1 MFWGAISYSG
11 VISIYELKGKFDS
24 FAFSNFL
31 KFTGLPAIEKKVGK
45 NFIFQQDNARPHLG
59 DTLVLLQKSKINY
72 LEWPPQSPDINPI
85 EQIWMLIE
93 KYIRPKVFDTKEEL
107 VNCVRDC
114 FNRIETKIVQK
125 FIDDLYRRYEW
136 IEQNEGDI
144 FNA

>member
-1 MFWGAISYSG
+1 
-11 VISIYELKGKFDS
+11 
-24 FAFSNFL
+24 
-31 KFTGLPAIEKKVGK
+31 
-45 NFIFQQDNARPHLG
+45 
-59 DTLVLLQKSKINY
+59 
-72 LEWPPQSPDINPI
+72 
-85 EQIWMLIE
+85 MLIE

-125 FIDDLYRRYEW
+125 IIDDLYRRYEW

>member
-31 KFTGLPAIEKKVGK
+31 KLMGLPAIEKKVGK
-45 NFIFQQDNARPHLG
+45 NFIFQQDNARPHLS
-59 DTLVLLQKSKINY
+59 DTLVLLQKSKIKY

-85 EQIWMLIE
+85 EQIWILIE

-114 FNRIETKIVQK
+114 FNRIEIVQK
-125 FIDDLYRRYEW
+125 FIEDLYRRYEW